1 VTTKIRPLV
10 GRDGALQVLLS
21 ALAHTTEGT
30 GGCVVL
36 EGPAGIGKT
45 RLLEWLAAAAARVG
59 VKVAGGQAVELER
72 AMPLATL
79 LRVLRS
85 HTPQLAAGVLEDTE
99 SSGLW
104 RVDQLRAAMEDH
116 VRDCRLVVLLDDAHL
131 TDELTAL
138 ALRTLIPALA
148 ASPVLW
154 VLARRPGPVRGTA
167 QVAQEAIDW
176 LIDEGA
182 RHIRLDP
189 LDDAAVAELCAQV
202 LGAAPDSTVLRQA
215 TRCGGNPF
223 LLWELLTAL
232 RETGQLQVDDEQATV
247 LYPDLPANFLS
258 AVHRRLCDLSDRVRR
273 LLDAGAV
280 LGRSFTLHE
289 AAGLLGCNAVDL
301 VPAATDAVACGA
313 LVDRGNEL
321 GFRYELVREALYS
334 ALSGPVRST
343 LHREAATV
351 LQEEGRSAMEA
362 AEHLVLCGR
371 PGTRRAKELLLK
383 AVAQVTPTA
392 PGTAADFTLRM
403 LELCDEYDPE
413 RPRLVADAV
422 RLLAAAGR
430 VEQAKKLGEQT
441 LRSGLDAACEATLL
455 IGLCEAL
462 KHAGDNSAVVA
473 YTGRALSRND
483 VPESAR
489 AQLLAIRAHGLL
501 DATDL
506 TAAEHA
512 GTEAVEL
519 GARAG
524 HPAAVVFGLA
534 ACSVTARARGA
545 LDEAVRQGREAVR
558 TADDAGGEVSQ
569 RHPRLWLGRALA
581 AADQFAEA
589 DAVYEMG
596 KREADQLGT
605 AWSQPVWHYYR
616 AELRMAAGRLD
627 EANAEA
633 ETGLRVSE
641 QFGTHALSV
650 PLLGLLSQVAI
661 QQEQL
666 SKAGEHLRNA
676 QRLLAEGIAAAPED
690 LAWRVALL
698 ADARGQP
705 AAALETLTAI
715 YAGFP
720 HRLQILTQDPL
731 AGAQLVRIAQRAGA
745 NKLARAAVSAARL
758 LAERNPRVIS
768 LAGAAAHA
776 DGLLH
781 GDVATLRYAVQLY
794 RSSPRRLAMAMALED
809 TAGAE
814 RKAGQ
819 HTAAV
824 ELLRAALQHYQS
836 CGARRDVTRVTRR
849 LNRLGVRRVLG
860 KHSEH
865 SSVSTPWDTLTES
878 ELRVVRLVARGLTNR
893 EVASRLFLSP
903 HTVDSHLRHSF
914 TKLGLNSRVELTRQV
929 LTHDRDG
936 D

>member
-1 VTTKIRPLV
+1 MTTKIRPLV
-10 GRDGALQVLLS
+10 GHDEALRVLLA
-21 ALAHTTEGT
+21 ALARTTEGT

-45 RLLEWLAAAAARVG
+45 RLLEWLAGEAARVK
-59 VKVAGGQAVELER
+59 VEVAGGRAAELER
-72 AMPLATL
+72 VTPLATL

-85 HTPQLAAGVLEDTE
+85 HTPRLAADVLEDAE
-99 SSGLW
+99 SSWLW
-104 RVDQLRAAMEDH
+104 RVDQLRAAMEDQ

-131 TDELTAL
+131 ADELTAL
-138 ALRTLIPALA
+138 ALRILVPALA
-148 ASPVLW
+148 TSSVLW
-154 VLARRPGPVRGTA
+154 VLARRPGPTRGTA
-167 QVAQEAIDW
+167 QTAQEAIDW
-176 LIDEGA
+176 LIGEGA

-189 LDDAAVAELCAQV
+189 LNDEEATELCAQV
-202 LGAAPDSTVLRQA
+202 LGAAPDPTMLRLV

-232 RETGQLQVDDEQATV
+232 RATGQLRVGDGQATV
-247 LYPDLPANFLS
+247 LYPDLPLDFLS

-313 LVDRGNEL
+313 LVDRGDEL
-321 GFRYELVREALYS
+321 GFRHELVREALYS

-343 LHREAATV
+343 LHREAAVV
-351 LQEEGRSAMEA
+351 LQAEGRSAMEA

-371 PGTRRAKELLLK
+371 PGTRRARELLLK

-403 LELCDEYDPE
+403 LELFDDNDPE

-430 VEQAKKLGEQT
+430 VEQATKLGEQA
-441 LRSGLDAACEATLL
+441 LRSGLDAACEAALL

-462 KHAGDNSAVVA
+462 KHAGRNSAVVA
-473 YTGRALSRND
+473 YTGRGLSRKD

-501 DATDL
+501 NATDL
-506 TAAEHA
+506 TAAERT

-524 HPAAVVFGLA
+524 QPAAVVFGLV

-558 TADDAGGEVSQ
+558 TADGAGGEVSQ

-605 AWSQPVWHYYR
+605 AWSLPLWHYYR

-627 EANAEA
+627 DANVEAEA
-633 ETGLRVSE
+633 GLRVSE
-641 QFGTHALSV
+641 QLGAHALSV
-650 PLLGLLSQVAI
+650 PLLGLLGQVAI

-666 SKAGEHLRNA
+666 SKACEHLRNA
-676 QRLLAEGIAAAPED
+676 ERLRADGIAAGPED

-705 AAALETLTAI
+705 AAALETLTGI
-715 YAGFP
+715 YDGFP
-720 HRLQILTQDPL
+720 HRLQILTQDPS
-731 AGAQLVRIAQRAGA
+731 AGVQLVRIAQRAGA

-758 LAERNPRVIS
+758 LAERNPTVIS

-794 RSSPRRLAMAMALED
+794 RSSPRRLARAMALED
-809 TAGAE
+809 TAWAE

-819 HTAAV
+819 RAAAV
-824 ELLRAALQHYQS
+824 ELLRSALQHYQS
-836 CGARRDVTRVTRR
+836 CGASRDVTRVTRR
-849 LNRLGVRRVLG
+849 LNRLGARRVRG
-860 KHSEH
+860 KHTP
-865 SSVSTPWDTLTES
+865 VNAPWDTLTES